1 MNMRASFESIPMMT
15 RVNVTPII
23 DVALVLVIILLIT
36 APILSVADLDV
47 EVPQAHTREAE
58 DEHRV
63 LITLGRTGE
72 LALDEE
78 ILSRA
83 GLRGELVR
91 RLQDDPDALVVVRAD
106 QSMPYE
112 RVEDL
117 LKLSREAGAQRLA
130 VASRQKGTQ

>member
-1 MNMRASFESIPMMT
+1 MRPASFESIPMMT

-58 DEHRV
+58 DAHRV

-72 LALDEE
+72 MALDED
-78 ILSRA
+78 ILTFHA
-83 GLRGELVR
+83 LRGKLTQRVHE
-91 RLQDDPDALVVVRAD
+91 DPEVLVVVRAD
-106 QSMPYE
+106 QSISYQ
-112 RVEDL
+112 RVAEL
-117 LKLSREAGAQRLA
+117 LQMSRQAGATRIA
-130 VASRQKGTQ
+130 VASRQKDAQ

>member
-1 MNMRASFESIPMMT
+1 MRPASFESVPMLT

-47 EVPQAHTREAE
+47 SVPQAHTRETE

-78 ILSRA
+78 ILSQNA
-83 GLRGELVR
+83 LRG
-91 RLQDDPDALVVVRAD
+91 RLTQRLHEDPDLLVVVRAD
-106 QSMPYE
+106 QSMTYQ
-112 RVEDL
+112 RVAEL
-117 LKLSREAGAQRLA
+117 LQLSRTAGATRIA
-130 VASRQKGTQ
+130 VASRQKDAP

>member
-1 MNMRASFESIPMMT
+1 MRASFESIPMMT

-36 APILSVADLDV
+36 APILSVADLEV
-47 EVPQAHTREAE
+47 NVPQAHTREAE

-63 LITLGRTGE
+63 LITLGRTGD

-83 GLRGELVR
+83 GLRGELFR
-91 RLQDDPDALVVVRAD
+91 RLKDDPDALVVVRAD

-112 RVEDL
+112 RVADL
-117 LKLSREAGAQRLA
+117 LALSREAGATRLA